1 MDPAKCEACWA
12 GFVHSLALGDSRR
25 AAVPDAFG
33 FGGEGQLADELA
45 ALVLAGKKKATA
57 SLPVEYTSIQA
68 PLPKAGDLSIILDGD
83 GHPVG
88 IIERTSVDLV
98 PFSEVGAEF
107 AAQEGEGDGSLRYW
121 REAHT
126 WYFGRV
132 CDQLGGKL
140 EDSTPILC
148 QRFKLVWPLL
158 AQRTLTEAPMRR
170 TIVETPGAPT
180 PVGPYSQGVILDGW
194 LWTSGQVALDP
205 ATGKVVGRDAAAQA
219 DRTLQNI
226 RAILEAGG
234 SGLEHVVRATVYL
247 TNMDDFAAVNAVYAR
262 YFPSAFPARVC
273 VEVSRLP
280 LGALVEIDVTARIA
294 A

>member
-1 MDPAKCEACWA
+1 
-12 GFVHSLALGDSRR
+12 
-25 AAVPDAFG
+25 
-33 FGGEGQLADELA
+33 
-45 ALVLAGKKKATA
+45 
-57 SLPVEYTSIQA
+57 
-68 PLPKAGDLSIILDGD
+68 
-83 GHPVG
+83 
-88 IIERTSVDLV
+88 
-98 PFSEVGAEF
+98 
-107 AAQEGEGDGSLRYW
+107 
-121 REAHT
+121 
-126 WYFGRV
+126 
-132 CDQLGGKL
+132 
-140 EDSTPILC
+140 
-148 QRFKLVWPLL
+148 
-158 AQRTLTEAPMRR
+158 MRR
-170 TIVETPGAPT
+170 TIVETPGAPA

-205 ATGKVVGRDAAAQA
+205 ATGKVVGQDAAAQA